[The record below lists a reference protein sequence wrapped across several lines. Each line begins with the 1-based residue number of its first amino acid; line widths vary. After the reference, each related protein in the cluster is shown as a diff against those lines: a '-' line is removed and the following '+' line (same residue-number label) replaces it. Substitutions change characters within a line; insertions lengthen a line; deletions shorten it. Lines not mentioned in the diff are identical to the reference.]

1 PSEPNTTKTHF
12 NNYKWD
18 VGSLFKTYPFVI
30 HDPTSCHQPS
40 YTLLSADF
48 ITSIIRVRLPVCSRF
63 GSTPG
68 GCCDECRA
76 LDSSIEIVE
85 NWSQQFFRKRSIDR
99 LNHVQWE
106 AKLKAL
112 SQQLKA
118 EQVKKNKYW
127 ISLKL
132 ARKHLT
138 DYKRLLNLLSVNEV
152 PGLSQLLSNA
162 KKEGWSTAKTAE
174 KSQLAIDRKYHA
186 QNYTKFDRDLTILM
200 YEL

>member
-1 PSEPNTTKTHF
+1 CVGAYF
-12 NNYKWD
+12 KWD
-18 VGSLFKTYPFVI
+18 VGSLFKTYPFII
-30 HDPTSCHQPS
+30 HDPTSRHQPG

-48 ITSIIRVRLPVCSRF
+48 VTSIIQVRSPVCSGF

-68 GCCDECRA
+68 GCCDACRA
-76 LDSSIEIVE
+76 LESSIEIVE
-85 NWSQQFFRKRSIDR
+85 NWSQQFFGKRSIDR
-99 LNHVQWE
+99 LNHVQLE

-112 SQQLKA
+112 SRQLKA
-118 EQVKKNKYW
+118 EQVKKNNHW

-132 ARKHLT
+132 ARKRLEE
-138 DYKRLLNLLSVNEV
+138 YKRLLNLLSANEV
-152 PGLSQLLSNA
+152 PGLSRLLSNA

-186 QNYTKFDRDLTILM
+186 RNYTEFDKDLATLF